1 MSLARE
7 ECPPALGSAV
17 RPAAAVND
25 LVRRAR
31 AGDEGAFRAIYDAHA
46 GRVHA
51 FCLRFEHDPAV
62 AEELVQDTF
71 VNAWRGLARFRG
83 EAALS
88 TWLLRI
94 AVNTVLQFR
103 RATARRLA
111 RVAPADP
118 LDLLGAGT
126 PAPSAGLRMDLTAA
140 LAQLPP
146 GARAVFLL
154 HEVEGYTH
162 DEIAAMTGVSTG
174 TTKTQLHRARRRLQE
189 LLQ

>member
-1 MSLARE
+1 
-7 ECPPALGSAV
+7 
-17 RPAAAVND
+17 VNE

-31 AGDEGAFRAIYDAHA
+31 AGDEAAFRAIYDAHA

-62 AEELVQDTF
+62 VEELVQDTF
-71 VNAWRGLARFRG
+71 VQAWRGLSRFRG

-94 AVNTVLQFR
+94 AINAMLQFR

-111 RVAPADP
+111 RVQPTDA
-118 LDLLGAGT
+118 LELLGAST
-126 PAPSAGLRMDLTAA
+126 PAPAAGLRLDLVAA
-140 LAQLPP
+140 LGALAP

-162 DEIAAMTGVSTG
+162 EEIAEMTGVTVG
-174 TTKTQLHRARRRLQE
+174 TCKTQLHRARRRLRE
-189 LLQ
+189 ALQ